1 MAESVR
7 GETRDGGPVG
17 RMQSCIYV
25 GHVEH
30 SRLEP
35 VRHDFRYRLFMMYL
49 DLDELPGLFA
59 RRLFWSASRP
69 APARFRRSDYPGHAS
84 EPLSE
89 TIRSMVAAST
99 GQRPEGPVRLL
110 TNFRYLGLG
119 FNPVSFFY
127 CFSKDGERLEAVVA
141 HVTSTPWG
149 ETHSYVV
156 ARNEGDHVAA
166 LRGSA
171 AKRLH
176 VSPFLPMDLTHE
188 FRFTAPAGDL
198 RVKLDD
204 RRQGRTVFTAGLRME
219 RREISTASL
228 ASVLLL
234 YPWMTARVLVA
245 IYFQALRLWRKKA
258 PYHPHPAQ
266 TAGSSPAA
274 LAANLQEARR
284 P

>member
-1 MAESVR
+1 MTEPAHAETP
-7 GETRDGGPVG
+7 GLH
-17 RMQSCIYV
+17 SCIYV

-49 DLDELPGLFA
+49 DLDELPRLFA
-59 RRLFWSASRP
+59 RRLLWSATRP

-89 TIRSMVAAST
+89 TIRTMVAEAT
-99 GQRPEGPVRLL
+99 GRRPEGPVRLL
-110 TNFRYLGLG
+110 THLRYLGLG

-188 FRFTAPAGDL
+188 FRFTVPADDL
-198 RVKLDD
+198 GVKLSD
-204 RRQGRTVFTAGLRME
+204 RRQGRTVFTAGLRMK

-228 ASVLLL
+228 AAVLLQ
-234 YPWMTARVLVA
+234 YPWMTARILAA
-245 IYFQALRLWRKKA
+245 IYLQAFRLWRKKA
-258 PYHPHPAQ
+258 PYHPHPAGRDA
-266 TAGSSPAA
+266 TRPTA
-274 LAANLQEARR
+274 LAPNLQEARR